1 MGGWQVPTQPV
12 EPRARKHWVA
22 AQFCPYNA
30 AQGVRY
36 NASMS
41 TEVSTSAGGS
51 PAAGEESQTTTAAA
65 GEGAKESGAPQTGEG
80 GAGSKDAVLADLKA
94 EREKRQA
101 LEAEIKASQD
111 FRAKLT
117 ELLGGKPE
125 QQDPAE
131 LARQAVAE
139 RDEARRLNAVYQA
152 APAGTDVAA
161 LLDSMSFRA
170 GLAEAKDIAAYVAQ
184 VVKENPRY
192 TISVGVSAAHN
203 LNQGNGAQPPKPKS
217 IDDLIRGR

>member
-1 MGGWQVPTQPV
+1 
-12 EPRARKHWVA
+12 
-22 AQFCPYNA
+22 
-30 AQGVRY
+30 
-36 NASMS
+36 MS
-41 TEVSTSAGGS
+41 TETSTSTGGS
-51 PAAGEESQTTTAAA
+51 PAAGEGSQTTTAAA
-65 GEGAKESGAPQTGEG
+65 GEGAKESGAPQTGEMNNTEG
-80 GAGSKDAVLADLKA
+80 AGAGSKEAVLADLRA

-101 LEAEIKASQD
+101 LQAELEASQD
-111 FRAKLT
+111 FRAKLA
-117 ELLGGKPE
+117 ELLGGKAGE
-125 QQDPAE
+125 KEADPAE

-170 GLAEAKDIAAYVAQ
+170 GLAEAKDIAAYVAK

-192 TISVGVSAAHN
+192 TISAGVSAAHN

>member
-1 MGGWQVPTQPV
+1 
-12 EPRARKHWVA
+12 
-22 AQFCPYNA
+22 
-30 AQGVRY
+30 
-36 NASMS
+36 MS
-41 TEVSTSAGGS
+41 TETSTSTGGS
-51 PAAGEESQTTTAAA
+51 PAAGEGSQTTTAAA
-65 GEGAKESGAPQTGEG
+65 GEGAKESGAPQTGEMNNTEG
-80 GAGSKDAVLADLKA
+80 AGAGSKDAVLADLKA

-101 LEAEIKASQD
+101 LQAELEASQEL
-111 FRAKLT
+111 RTKLA
-117 ELLGGKPE
+117 ELLGGKAGE
-125 QQDPAE
+125 KEADPAE
-131 LARQAVAE
+131 LARQAGAE

-192 TISVGVSAAHN
+192 TIGAGVASAAAHN
-203 LNQGNGAQPPKPKS
+203 LNQGNGAQPPQLKS

>member
-1 MGGWQVPTQPV
+1 
-12 EPRARKHWVA
+12 
-22 AQFCPYNA
+22 
-30 AQGVRY
+30 
-36 NASMS
+36 MS
-41 TEVSTSAGGS
+41 TETSTSTGESLAT
-51 PAAGEESQTTTAAA
+51 GEESQTTTAAA

-94 EREKRQA
+94 EREKRRA

-111 FRAKLT
+111 FRAKLA
-117 ELLGGKPE
+117 ELLGGKAGE
-125 QQDPAE
+125 EEADPAE

-170 GLAEAKDIAAYVAQ
+170 GLAEAKDIAAYVAK

-192 TISVGVSAAHN
+192 TIGAGVSAAHN

>member
-1 MGGWQVPTQPV
+1 
-12 EPRARKHWVA
+12 
-22 AQFCPYNA
+22 
-30 AQGVRY
+30 
-36 NASMS
+36 MS
-41 TEVSTSAGGS
+41 TEVSTNVAGES
-51 PAAGEESQTTTAAA
+51 PATGEESQTTTAAA

-131 LARQAVAE
+131 LARQAIAE
-139 RDEARRLNAVYQA
+139 RDEALRLNAVYMA

-161 LLDSMSFRA
+161 LLDSVSFRA
-170 GLAEAKDIAAYVAQ
+170 GLQGAKDVAAYVAAYI
-184 VVKENPRY
+184 KDNPRY
-192 TISVGVSAAHN
+192 LPGSPGVARN
-203 LNQGNGAQPPKPKS
+203 LNQGNGAPAPKPKS

>member
-1 MGGWQVPTQPV
+1 
-12 EPRARKHWVA
+12 
-22 AQFCPYNA
+22 
-30 AQGVRY
+30 
-36 NASMS
+36 MS
-41 TEVSTSAGGS
+41 TETSTSAGGS

-65 GEGAKESGAPQTGEG
+65 GEGAKESGAPQTGEMNNTEG
-80 GAGSKDAVLADLKA
+80 AGAGSKDAVLADLKA

-101 LEAEIKASQD
+101 LQAELEASQD
-111 FRAKLT
+111 FRAKLA
-117 ELLGGKPE
+117 ELLGGKAGE
-125 QQDPAE
+125 KEADPAE

-161 LLDSMSFRA
+161 LLDSLSFRA

-192 TISVGVSAAHN
+192 TISAGVSAAHN

>member
-1 MGGWQVPTQPV
+1 
-12 EPRARKHWVA
+12 
-22 AQFCPYNA
+22 
-30 AQGVRY
+30 
-36 NASMS
+36 MS
-41 TEVSTSAGGS
+41 TEVSTSAGES

-65 GEGAKESGAPQTGEG
+65 GEGAKESGAPQTGEMNNAEG
-80 GAGSKDAVLADLKA
+80 AGAGSKGAILADLRA

-111 FRAKLT
+111 FRAKLA
-117 ELLGGKPE
+117 ELLGGKAGE
-125 QQDPAE
+125 EEADPAE

-192 TISVGVSAAHN
+192 TISAGVSAAHN

>member
-1 MGGWQVPTQPV
+1 
-12 EPRARKHWVA
+12 
-22 AQFCPYNA
+22 
-30 AQGVRY
+30 
-36 NASMS
+36 MS
-41 TEVSTSAGGS
+41 TETSTSTGGS
-51 PAAGEESQTTTAAA
+51 PAAGEGSQTTTAAA

-161 LLDSMSFRA
+161 LLD
-170 GLAEAKDIAAYVAQ
+170 
-184 VVKENPRY
+184 
-192 TISVGVSAAHN
+192 
-203 LNQGNGAQPPKPKS
+203 
-217 IDDLIRGR
+217 

>member
-1 MGGWQVPTQPV
+1 
-12 EPRARKHWVA
+12 
-22 AQFCPYNA
+22 
-30 AQGVRY
+30 
-36 NASMS
+36 MS
-41 TEVSTSAGGS
+41 TETSTSTGES
-51 PAAGEESQTTTAAA
+51 PTTGEESQTTTTNTS
-65 GEGAKESGAPQTGEG
+65 EGAKESGAPAAGEG

-111 FRAKLT
+111 FRAKLA
-117 ELLGGKPE
+117 ELLGGKAGE
-125 QQDPAE
+125 EEADPAE

-192 TISVGVSAAHN
+192 TISAGVSAAHN

>member
-1 MGGWQVPTQPV
+1 
-12 EPRARKHWVA
+12 
-22 AQFCPYNA
+22 
-30 AQGVRY
+30 
-36 NASMS
+36 MS
-41 TEVSTSAGGS
+41 TETSTSTGES
-51 PAAGEESQTTTAAA
+51 PAAGEGSQTTTAAA
-65 GEGAKESGAPQTGEG
+65 GEGAKESGAPQTGEMNNTEG
-80 GAGSKDAVLADLKA
+80 AGAGSKDAVLADLKA

-111 FRAKLT
+111 FRAKLA
-117 ELLGGKPE
+117 ELLGGKAGE
-125 QQDPAE
+125 EEADPAE

-161 LLDSMSFRA
+161 LLDSLSFRA

-192 TISVGVSAAHN
+192 TISAGVSATHN
-203 LNQGNGAQPPKPKS
+203 LNRGNGVPAPLPKS

>member
-1 MGGWQVPTQPV
+1 MI
-12 EPRARKHWVA
+12 
-22 AQFCPYNA
+22 
-30 AQGVRY
+30 
-36 NASMS
+36 
-41 TEVSTSAGGS
+41 TEVSTTAGES

-65 GEGAKESGAPQTGEG
+65 GEGAKESGAPTAGEG

-111 FRAKLT
+111 FRAKLA
-117 ELLGGKPE
+117 ELLGGKAGE
-125 QQDPAE
+125 EEQDPAE
-131 LARQAVAE
+131 LARQAIAE
-139 RDEARRLNAVYQA
+139 RDEALRLNAVYQA

-184 VVKENPRY
+184 VVKDNPRY
-192 TISVGVSAAHN
+192 VVGGAASAAMAHN
-203 LNQGNGAQPPKPKS
+203 LNQGNGAVAPKPKS

>member
-1 MGGWQVPTQPV
+1 
-12 EPRARKHWVA
+12 
-22 AQFCPYNA
+22 
-30 AQGVRY
+30 
-36 NASMS
+36 MS
-41 TEVSTSAGGS
+41 TETSTSTGGS

-65 GEGAKESGAPQTGEG
+65 GEGAKESGAPQTGKMNNTEG
-80 GAGSKDAVLADLKA
+80 AGAGSKDAVLADLKA

-111 FRAKLT
+111 FRAKLA
-117 ELLGGKPE
+117 ELLGGKAGE
-125 QQDPAE
+125 EETDPAE

-161 LLDSMSFRA
+161 LLDSLSFRA
-170 GLAEAKDIAAYVAQ
+170 GLAEAKDIAAYVAK
-184 VVKENPRY
+184 VVEENPRY
-192 TISVGVSAAHN
+192 TIGAGVASAAAHN

>member
-1 MGGWQVPTQPV
+1 
-12 EPRARKHWVA
+12 
-22 AQFCPYNA
+22 
-30 AQGVRY
+30 
-36 NASMS
+36 MS
-41 TEVSTSAGGS
+41 TETSTSTGGS
-51 PAAGEESQTTTAAA
+51 PAAGEESQTTTATA
-65 GEGAKESGAPQTGEG
+65 GEGAKESGAPTAGEG

-111 FRAKLT
+111 FRDKLT

-131 LARQAVAE
+131 LARQAIAE

-170 GLAEAKDIAAYVAQ
+170 GLAEAKDIAAYVAKM
-184 VVKENPRY
+184 VKENPRY
-192 TISVGVSAAHN
+192 TIGAGVASAAAHN
-203 LNQGNGAQPPKPKS
+203 LNQGNGAQSPLPKS

>member
-1 MGGWQVPTQPV
+1 
-12 EPRARKHWVA
+12 
-22 AQFCPYNA
+22 
-30 AQGVRY
+30 
-36 NASMS
+36 MS
-41 TEVSTSAGGS
+41 TEVSTSVGES

-65 GEGAKESGAPQTGEG
+65 GEGAKESGAPAAGEG

-161 LLDSMSFRA
+161 LLDSVSFRA
-170 GLAEAKDIAAYVAQ
+170 GLAEAKDIAAYVAK

-192 TISVGVSAAHN
+192 TISAGVSAAHN
-203 LNQGNGAQPPKPKS
+203 LNRGNGVPAPLPKS

>member
-1 MGGWQVPTQPV
+1 
-12 EPRARKHWVA
+12 
-22 AQFCPYNA
+22 
-30 AQGVRY
+30 
-36 NASMS
+36 MS
-41 TEVSTSAGGS
+41 TETSTSTGGS

-101 LEAEIKASQD
+101 LQAELEASQD
-111 FRAKLT
+111 FRAKLA
-117 ELLGGKPE
+117 ELLGGKAGE
-125 QQDPAE
+125 EEVDPAE

-170 GLAEAKDIAAYVAQ
+170 GLAEAKDIAAYVAK

-192 TISVGVSAAHN
+192 TISAGVSAAHN

>member
-1 MGGWQVPTQPV
+1 
-12 EPRARKHWVA
+12 
-22 AQFCPYNA
+22 
-30 AQGVRY
+30 
-36 NASMS
+36 MS
-41 TEVSTSAGGS
+41 TETSTSTGGS
-51 PAAGEESQTTTAAA
+51 PAAGEGSQTTTAAAGEGSQTTTAAA
-65 GEGAKESGAPQTGEG
+65 GEGAKESGAPTAGEG
-80 GAGSKDAVLADLKA
+80 GAGSKEAVLADLRA

-111 FRAKLT
+111 FRAKLA
-117 ELLGGKPE
+117 ELLGGKAGE
-125 QQDPAE
+125 EEADPAE

-184 VVKENPRY
+184 VVKDNPRY
-192 TISVGVSAAHN
+192 VVGGAASAAMAHN
-203 LNQGNGAQPPKPKS
+203 LNQGNGAVAPKPKS

>member
-1 MGGWQVPTQPV
+1 
-12 EPRARKHWVA
+12 
-22 AQFCPYNA
+22 
-30 AQGVRY
+30 
-36 NASMS
+36 MS
-41 TEVSTSAGGS
+41 TETSTSTGES
-51 PAAGEESQTTTAAA
+51 PATGEESQTTTAAA
-65 GEGAKESGAPQTGEG
+65 GEGAKESGAPQTNEG
-80 GAGSKDAVLADLKA
+80 PKESGAGSKDAVLADLKA

-111 FRAKLT
+111 FRAKLA
-117 ELLGGKPE
+117 ELLGGKAGE
-125 QQDPAE
+125 EEADPAE

-192 TISVGVSAAHN
+192 TISAGVSAAHN
-203 LNQGNGAQPPKPKS
+203 LNQGNGASMPKPKS

>member
-1 MGGWQVPTQPV
+1 
-12 EPRARKHWVA
+12 
-22 AQFCPYNA
+22 
-30 AQGVRY
+30 
-36 NASMS
+36 MS
-41 TEVSTSAGGS
+41 TETSTSTGGS
-51 PAAGEESQTTTAAA
+51 PAAGEGSQTTTAAA
-65 GEGAKESGAPQTGEG
+65 GEGAKESGAPQTGEMNNTEG
-80 GAGSKDAVLADLKA
+80 AGAGSKDAVLADLKA

-101 LEAEIKASQD
+101 LQAELEASQEL
-111 FRAKLT
+111 RTKLA
-117 ELLGGKPE
+117 ELLGGKAGE
-125 QQDPAE
+125 KEADPAE
-131 LARQAVAE
+131 LARQAIAE

-192 TISVGVSAAHN
+192 TISAGVSAAHN

>member
-1 MGGWQVPTQPV
+1 
-12 EPRARKHWVA
+12 
-22 AQFCPYNA
+22 
-30 AQGVRY
+30 
-36 NASMS
+36 MS
-41 TEVSTSAGGS
+41 TETSTSTGGS
-51 PAAGEESQTTTAAA
+51 PAAGEGSQTTTAAA
-65 GEGAKESGAPQTGEG
+65 GEGAKESGAPKAGEMDNTEG
-80 GAGSKDAVLADLKA
+80 AGAGSKDAVLADLKA

-101 LEAEIKASQD
+101 LQAELEASQEL
-111 FRAKLT
+111 RTKLA
-117 ELLGGKPE
+117 ELLGGKAGE
-125 QQDPAE
+125 KEADPAE

-161 LLDSMSFRA
+161 LLDSLSFRA

-192 TISVGVSAAHN
+192 TISAGVSAAHN

>member
-1 MGGWQVPTQPV
+1 
-12 EPRARKHWVA
+12 
-22 AQFCPYNA
+22 
-30 AQGVRY
+30 
-36 NASMS
+36 MS
-41 TEVSTSAGGS
+41 TETSTSTGESLAT
-51 PAAGEESQTTTAAA
+51 GEESQTTTAAA
-65 GEGAKESGAPQTGEG
+65 GEGAKESGAPQTGEMNNTEG
-80 GAGSKDAVLADLKA
+80 AGAGSKEAVLADLRA

-101 LEAEIKASQD
+101 LQAELEASQD
-111 FRAKLT
+111 FRAKLA
-117 ELLGGKPE
+117 ELLGGKAGE
-125 QQDPAE
+125 KEADPAE

-170 GLAEAKDIAAYVAQ
+170 GLAEAKDISAYVAK

-192 TISVGVSAAHN
+192 TISAGVSAAHN

>member
-1 MGGWQVPTQPV
+1 
-12 EPRARKHWVA
+12 
-22 AQFCPYNA
+22 
-30 AQGVRY
+30 
-36 NASMS
+36 MS
-41 TEVSTSAGGS
+41 TETSTSTGGS
-51 PAAGEESQTTTAAA
+51 PAAGEGSQTTTAAA
-65 GEGAKESGAPQTGEG
+65 GEGAKESGAPQTGEMNNTEG
-80 GAGSKDAVLADLKA
+80 AGAGSKDAVLADLKA

-101 LEAEIKASQD
+101 LQAELEASQEL
-111 FRAKLT
+111 RTKLA
-117 ELLGGKPE
+117 ELLGGKAGE
-125 QQDPAE
+125 TEADPAE

-170 GLAEAKDIAAYVAQ
+170 GLAEAKDIAAYVAK

-192 TISVGVSAAHN
+192 TISAGVSAAHN

>member
-1 MGGWQVPTQPV
+1 
-12 EPRARKHWVA
+12 
-22 AQFCPYNA
+22 
-30 AQGVRY
+30 
-36 NASMS
+36 MS
-41 TEVSTSAGGS
+41 TETSTSTGGS
-51 PAAGEESQTTTAAA
+51 PAAGEGSQTTTAAA
-65 GEGAKESGAPQTGEG
+65 GEGAKESGAPAAGEG

-101 LEAEIKASQD
+101 LQAELEASQD

-117 ELLGGKPE
+117 ELLGGNPE

-170 GLAEAKDIAAYVAQ
+170 GLAEAKDIAAYVAK

-192 TISVGVSAAHN
+192 TISAGAHN

>member
-1 MGGWQVPTQPV
+1 
-12 EPRARKHWVA
+12 
-22 AQFCPYNA
+22 
-30 AQGVRY
+30 
-36 NASMS
+36 MS
-41 TEVSTSAGGS
+41 TETSTSTGGS
-51 PAAGEESQTTTAAA
+51 PAAGEGSQTTTAAA
-65 GEGAKESGAPQTGEG
+65 GEGAKESGAPQTGEMNNTEG
-80 GAGSKDAVLADLKA
+80 AGAGSKDAVLADLKA

-101 LEAEIKASQD
+101 LQAELEASQEL
-111 FRAKLT
+111 RTKLA
-117 ELLGGKPE
+117 ELLGGKAGE
-125 QQDPAE
+125 KEADPAE

-161 LLDSMSFRA
+161 LLDSLSFRA

-192 TISVGVSAAHN
+192 TISAGVSAAHN

>member
-1 MGGWQVPTQPV
+1 MNNT
-12 EPRARKHWVA
+12 
-22 AQFCPYNA
+22 
-30 AQGVRY
+30 
-36 NASMS
+36 
-41 TEVSTSAGGS
+41 
-51 PAAGEESQTTTAAA
+51 
-65 GEGAKESGAPQTGEG
+65 EGA

-131 LARQAVAE
+131 LARQAIAE

-161 LLDSMSFRA
+161 LLDSVSFRA
-170 GLAEAKDIAAYVAQ
+170 GLRDAKDVGAYVAAYI
-184 VVKENPRY
+184 KDNPRY
-192 TISVGVSAAHN
+192 TISAGAHN
-203 LNQGNGAQPPKPKS
+203 LNQGNGAVVPKPKS

>member
-1 MGGWQVPTQPV
+1 
-12 EPRARKHWVA
+12 
-22 AQFCPYNA
+22 
-30 AQGVRY
+30 
-36 NASMS
+36 MS
-41 TEVSTSAGGS
+41 TEVSTSAGES

-65 GEGAKESGAPQTGEG
+65 GEGAKESGAPTAGEG
-80 GAGSKDAVLADLKA
+80 GAGSKEAVLADLRA

-161 LLDSMSFRA
+161 LLDSLSFRA
-170 GLAEAKDIAAYVAQ
+170 GLAEAKDIAAYVAK

-192 TISVGVSAAHN
+192 TISAGVSAAHN
-203 LNQGNGAQPPKPKS
+203 LNQGNGAQPPKLKS

>member
-1 MGGWQVPTQPV
+1 
-12 EPRARKHWVA
+12 
-22 AQFCPYNA
+22 
-30 AQGVRY
+30 
-36 NASMS
+36 MS
-41 TEVSTSAGGS
+41 TETSTSTGESLAT
-51 PAAGEESQTTTAAA
+51 GEESQTTTAAA
-65 GEGAKESGAPQTGEG
+65 GEGAKESGAPQTGEMNNTEG
-80 GAGSKDAVLADLKA
+80 AGAGSKEAVLADLRA

-101 LEAEIKASQD
+101 LQAELEASQD
-111 FRAKLT
+111 FRAKLA
-117 ELLGGKPE
+117 ELLGGKAGE
-125 QQDPAE
+125 KEADPAE

-170 GLAEAKDIAAYVAQ
+170 GLAEAKDIAAYVAK

-192 TISVGVSAAHN
+192 TISAGVSAAHN

>member
-1 MGGWQVPTQPV
+1 M
-12 EPRARKHWVA
+12 A
-22 AQFCPYNA
+22 AQFCAYVA

-41 TEVSTSAGGS
+41 TETSTTTGES

-65 GEGAKESGAPQTGEG
+65 GEGAKESGAPQTGEMNNTEG
-80 GAGSKDAVLADLKA
+80 AGAGSKDAVLADLKA

-101 LEAEIKASQD
+101 LQAELEASQEL
-111 FRAKLT
+111 RTKLA
-117 ELLGGKPE
+117 ELLGGKAGE
-125 QQDPAE
+125 KEADPAE

-170 GLAEAKDIAAYVAQ
+170 GLAEAKDVAAYVAQ

-192 TISVGVSAAHN
+192 TISAGVSAAHN

>member
-1 MGGWQVPTQPV
+1 
-12 EPRARKHWVA
+12 
-22 AQFCPYNA
+22 
-30 AQGVRY
+30 
-36 NASMS
+36 MS
-41 TEVSTSAGGS
+41 TEVSTSAGES

-65 GEGAKESGAPQTGEG
+65 GEGAKESGAPQTGEMNNTEG
-80 GAGSKDAVLADLKA
+80 AGAGSKDAVLADLKA

-111 FRAKLT
+111 FRAKLA
-117 ELLGGKPE
+117 ELLGGKAGE
-125 QQDPAE
+125 EEADPAE

-192 TISVGVSAAHN
+192 TISAGVSAAHN
-203 LNQGNGAQPPKPKS
+203 LNQGNGASMPKPKS

>member
-1 MGGWQVPTQPV
+1 
-12 EPRARKHWVA
+12 
-22 AQFCPYNA
+22 
-30 AQGVRY
+30 
-36 NASMS
+36 MS
-41 TEVSTSAGGS
+41 TETSTSTGES

-65 GEGAKESGAPQTGEG
+65 GEGAKESGAPTAGEG
-80 GAGSKDAVLADLKA
+80 GAGSKEAVLADLRA

-101 LEAEIKASQD
+101 LQAELEASQEL
-111 FRAKLT
+111 RTKLA
-117 ELLGGKPE
+117 ELLGGKAGE
-125 QQDPAE
+125 KEADPAE

-161 LLDSMSFRA
+161 LLDSLSFRA

-192 TISVGVSAAHN
+192 TISAGVSAAHN

>member
-1 MGGWQVPTQPV
+1 
-12 EPRARKHWVA
+12 
-22 AQFCPYNA
+22 
-30 AQGVRY
+30 
-36 NASMS
+36 MS
-41 TEVSTSAGGS
+41 TETSTTTGEN
-51 PAAGEESQTTTAAA
+51 PAAGEEPQNTTAAA
-65 GEGAKESGAPQTGEG
+65 GEGAKESGATQTNEG
-80 GAGSKDAVLADLKA
+80 PKESGAGSKDAVLADLKA

-131 LARQAVAE
+131 LARQAIAE

-161 LLDSMSFRA
+161 LLDSVSFRA
-170 GLAEAKDIAAYVAQ
+170 GLRDAKDVGAYVAAYI
-184 VVKENPRY
+184 KDNPRY
-192 TISVGVSAAHN
+192 TPGAPGVACS
-203 LNQGNGAQPPKPKS
+203 PC
-217 IDDLIRGR
+217 IRG

>member
-1 MGGWQVPTQPV
+1 
-12 EPRARKHWVA
+12 
-22 AQFCPYNA
+22 
-30 AQGVRY
+30 
-36 NASMS
+36 MS
-41 TEVSTSAGGS
+41 TEVSTSAGES
-51 PAAGEESQTTTAAA
+51 PAAGEESQTTTNTS
-65 GEGAKESGAPQTGEG
+65 EGAKESGAPAAGEG

-111 FRAKLT
+111 FRAKLA
-117 ELLGGKPE
+117 ELLGGKAGE
-125 QQDPAE
+125 EEADPAE

-192 TISVGVSAAHN
+192 TISAGVSAAHN
-203 LNQGNGAQPPKPKS
+203 LNQGNGASMPKPKS

>member
-1 MGGWQVPTQPV
+1 
-12 EPRARKHWVA
+12 
-22 AQFCPYNA
+22 
-30 AQGVRY
+30 
-36 NASMS
+36 MS
-41 TEVSTSAGGS
+41 TEVSTSAGES

-65 GEGAKESGAPQTGEG
+65 GEGAKESGAPQTGEMNNTEG
-80 GAGSKDAVLADLKA
+80 AGAGSKDAVLADLKA

-101 LEAEIKASQD
+101 LQAELEASQD
-111 FRAKLT
+111 FRAKLA
-117 ELLGGKPE
+117 ELLGGKAGE
-125 QQDPAE
+125 KEADPAE

-161 LLDSMSFRA
+161 LLDSLSFRA

-192 TISVGVSAAHN
+192 TVSAGVSAAHN
-203 LNQGNGAQPPKPKS
+203 LNQGNGAVAPKPKS
-217 IDDLIRGR
+217 IDDFIRGR

>member
-1 MGGWQVPTQPV
+1 
-12 EPRARKHWVA
+12 
-22 AQFCPYNA
+22 
-30 AQGVRY
+30 
-36 NASMS
+36 MS
-41 TEVSTSAGGS
+41 TETSTSTGGS
-51 PAAGEESQTTTAAA
+51 PAAGEGSQTTTAAA
-65 GEGAKESGAPQTGEG
+65 GEGAKES

-111 FRAKLT
+111 FRAKLA
-117 ELLGGKPE
+117 ELLGGKAGE
-125 QQDPAE
+125 EEADPAE

-161 LLDSMSFRA
+161 LLDSLSFRA
-170 GLAEAKDIAAYVAQ
+170 GLAEAKDIAAYVAK
-184 VVKENPRY
+184 VVEENPRY
-192 TISVGVSAAHN
+192 TIGAGVASAAAHN

>member
-1 MGGWQVPTQPV
+1 
-12 EPRARKHWVA
+12 
-22 AQFCPYNA
+22 
-30 AQGVRY
+30 
-36 NASMS
+36 MS
-41 TEVSTSAGGS
+41 TETSTSTGGS
-51 PAAGEESQTTTAAA
+51 PAAGEGSQTTTAAA
-65 GEGAKESGAPQTGEG
+65 GEGAKESGAPTAGEG

-117 ELLGGKPE
+117 ELLGGKAGE
-125 QQDPAE
+125 KEADPAE
-131 LARQAVAE
+131 LARQAIAE
-139 RDEARRLNAVYQA
+139 RDEALRLNAVYQA

-161 LLDSMSFRA
+161 LLDSVSFRA

-192 TISVGVSAAHN
+192 TISAGVSAAHN

>member
-1 MGGWQVPTQPV
+1 
-12 EPRARKHWVA
+12 
-22 AQFCPYNA
+22 
-30 AQGVRY
+30 
-36 NASMS
+36 MS
-41 TEVSTSAGGS
+41 TETSTSTGGS
-51 PAAGEESQTTTAAA
+51 PAAGEGSQTTTAAA
-65 GEGAKESGAPQTGEG
+65 GEGAKESGAPQTGEMNNTEG
-80 GAGSKDAVLADLKA
+80 AGAGSKHAVLADLKA

-101 LEAEIKASQD
+101 LQAELEASQEL
-111 FRAKLT
+111 RTKLA
-117 ELLGGKPE
+117 ELLGGKAGE
-125 QQDPAE
+125 KEADPAE
-131 LARQAVAE
+131 LARQAIAE

-170 GLAEAKDIAAYVAQ
+170 GLAEAKDIAAYVAK

-192 TISVGVSAAHN
+192 TISAGVSAAHN

>member
-1 MGGWQVPTQPV
+1 
-12 EPRARKHWVA
+12 
-22 AQFCPYNA
+22 
-30 AQGVRY
+30 
-36 NASMS
+36 MS
-41 TEVSTSAGGS
+41 TETSTSTGGS
-51 PAAGEESQTTTAAA
+51 PAAGEGSQTTTAAA
-65 GEGAKESGAPQTGEG
+65 GEGAKESGAPAAGEG

-111 FRAKLT
+111 FRAKLA
-117 ELLGGKPE
+117 ELLGGKAGE
-125 QQDPAE
+125 KEADPAE

-192 TISVGVSAAHN
+192 TISAGVSAAHN

>member
-1 MGGWQVPTQPV
+1 
-12 EPRARKHWVA
+12 
-22 AQFCPYNA
+22 
-30 AQGVRY
+30 
-36 NASMS
+36 MS
-41 TEVSTSAGGS
+41 TEVSTSAGES

-131 LARQAVAE
+131 LARQAIAE
-139 RDEARRLNAVYQA
+139 RDEALRLNAVYQA

-161 LLDSMSFRA
+161 LLDSVSFRA
-170 GLAEAKDIAAYVAQ
+170 GLQGAKDVGAYVAAYI
-184 VVKENPRY
+184 KDNPRY
-192 TISVGVSAAHN
+192 TISAGVSAAHN